1 MNLTITTKIKLEK
14 LLMKKENVI
23 FISKMLFSKKKAQ
36 LAGKKEGIEIRC
48 TTVHIETLNP
58 QNIGEHEIWKK

>member
-1 MNLTITTKIKLEK
+1 
-14 LLMKKENVI
+14 
-23 FISKMLFSKKKAQ
+23 MLFSKKKAQ